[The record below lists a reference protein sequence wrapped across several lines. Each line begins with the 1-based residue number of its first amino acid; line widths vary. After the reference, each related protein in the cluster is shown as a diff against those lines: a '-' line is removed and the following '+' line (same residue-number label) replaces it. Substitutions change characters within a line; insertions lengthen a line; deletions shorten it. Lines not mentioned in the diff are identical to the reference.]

1 MKMVA
6 QRLGQAVALVAVALI
21 CVGGGIGLG
30 RLPIWNRLANAPR
43 AMPAPL
49 PQAVAANDRSPN
61 QRIKVH
67 GSWTIKVLDK
77 GRLVTERRFENALLT
92 VNTIGNGGDTVLAN
106 LLTRLYTMGPWQ
118 LYAIAL
124 DGSLLFQLSSAADIA
139 QQNVNGP
146 LTVSGGTPG
155 HVKLSGT
162 FTAGASINIGKVSTS
177 VSLCPS
183 STAPA
188 SCVNYFG
195 DFFFNF
201 TSTTLSVPVP
211 VANGQEVQV
220 SVDISFS

>member
-1 MKMVA
+1 MKIVA

-43 AMPAPL
+43 AVPAPL

-92 VNTIGNGGDTVLAN
+92 ANTIGNGGDAVLAG
-106 LLTRLYTMGPWQ
+106 LLTRQYAMGPWQ
-118 LYAIAL
+118 LYAS
-124 DGSLLFQLSSAADIA
+124 GTSQFQLSSAADIA

-146 LTVSGGTPG
+146 LTVSGATPG
-155 HVKLSGT
+155 HVLLSGT
-162 FTAGASINIGKVSTS
+162 FTAGASTTISKVSTS

-183 STAPA
+183 SKAPA
-188 SCVNYFG
+188 ACVDYFG
-195 DFFFNF
+195 DFFLQF
-201 TSTTLSVPVP
+201 TSTTLSVPVQ
-211 VANGQEVQV
+211 VASGQDVQV
-220 SVDISFS
+220 AVDISFS